1 LKLLYISPASK
12 HDISIIKERY
22 KDFIDRFR
30 SHIVL
35 LDKGYR
41 DENFT
46 KFMRAQG
53 VGYIAIKRRNMIR
66 DEKEK
71 RLYRFLRRIRRII
84 ETRFSQLE
92 EFGLRFIRAVSRRG
106 LAIKIVLSI
115 LAFNIYQLMGGK
127 I

>member
-30 SHIVL
+30 DHIVL
-35 LDKGYR
+35 LDKGYV

-66 DEKEK
+66 DENG
-71 RLYRFLRRIRRII
+71 
-84 ETRFSQLE
+84 E
-92 EFGLRFIRAVSRRG
+92 EPL
-106 LAIKIVLSI
+106 
-115 LAFNIYQLMGGK
+115 
-127 I
+127 

>member
-1 LKLLYISPASK
+1 MI
-12 HDISIIKERY
+12 
-22 KDFIDRFR
+22 
-30 SHIVL
+30 
-35 LDKGYR
+35 
-41 DENFT
+41 
-46 KFMRAQG
+46 AQG

-71 RLYRFLRRIRRII
+71 RLYRFLSRIRRII

-92 EFGLRFIRAVSRRG
+92 EFGLRFIRAVSTRG